1 MADQETTE
9 VPAPPNSVPVDP
21 PEIASFPVSSNTD
34 ARSLGW
40 AIARTVLE
48 KRRVRLRT
56 VGVVAL
62 SNAMHGVI
70 VANTTLVAQNIVLS
84 TFPFFIHPE
93 SERDRSGD
101 PLSILVLD
109 VIVGR
114 VT

>member
-1 MADQETTE
+1 M
-9 VPAPPNSVPVDP
+9 
-21 PEIASFPVSSNTD
+21 
-34 ARSLGW
+34 R
-40 AIARTVLE
+40 
-48 KRRVRLRT
+48 
-56 VGVVAL
+56 
-62 SNAMHGVI
+62 GVI